1 MTTAALLL
9 AAGRGRRYVG
19 PEHKLLAS
27 FRGRPLASWAM
38 DAAST
43 AGLDEL
49 VVVVGAGIEADG
61 LRALVPDGARL
72 VVNARAAEGQATSLA
87 AGVEAVDRAGHDAVV
102 VGLADQPLVPAE
114 AWRLVA
120 TTAPEAPVVTAT
132 FAGARRPPVRL
143 DRSVWPLLPTT
154 GDEGARALLRSRP
167 ELVTEVPCPGDP
179 ADIDTPED
187 LARWS

>member
-27 FRGRPLASWAM
+27 FRGRPLAAWAL
-38 DAAST
+38 DAA
-43 AGLDEL
+43 AAALGPGLEEL
-49 VVVVGAGIEADG
+49 VVVVGDVDVTD
-61 LRALVPDGARL
+61 LVPAGARV
-72 VVNARAAEGQATSLA
+72 VVNPRAAEGQATSLA
-87 AGVEAVDRAGHDAVV
+87 VGVAAAEAAGHTAVV

-120 TTAPEAPVVTAT
+120 VAPADAVIATAT
-132 FAGARRPPVRL
+132 FGGARRPPVRL
-143 DRSVWPLLPTT
+143 ARSVWPLLPTA